1 MDKLGDEEVFAD
13 TAGSEAA
20 DAAVGNVDEWVGG
33 ASEQAPANQLSTH
46 VVRTRRRTHE
56 RVGTH
61 ARALAQP
68 RCKLN
73 AFKG

>member
-20 DAAVGNVDEWVGG
+20 DAAVGHVDDWVGG

-46 VVRTRRRTHE
+46 VVRTHSTHE
-56 RVGTH
+56 RVRTH